1 MKFVLSKATTKTACA
16 LDGGMPETTNKG
28 GRKPRVSDTDLLDVF
43 RSTSDPVLSTREVT
57 DELPIKRRATLNRL
71 QSLKDAGVLESKQI
85 GGRNTVWWHPEPASA
100 THAAEPD
107 VSLGD
112 DLPAHVAEEAA
123 RAAVAAAV
131 TFVRDNGPVAKSD
144 ILAAVRPD
152 HPLGYSS
159 DAGDGDRDRGA
170 WWRRVVRP
178 GLQASGVEYTNGVG
192 WRVTAGEHTE
202 GDS

>member
-1 MKFVLSKATTKTACA
+1 MSDST
-16 LDGGMPETTNKG
+16 P
-28 GRKPRVSDTDLLDVF
+28 GRKPRVTDSELLAVF
-43 RSTSDPVLSTREVT
+43 EQTDDPVLSTAEVA
-57 DELPIKRRATLNRL
+57 DAVPIKRRGTLNRL
-71 QSLKDAGVLESKQI
+71 QRLADEGELASKQV
-85 GGRNTVWWHPEPASA
+85 GGRNTVWWHPEPATA
-100 THAAEPD
+100 THDTEPD

-112 DLPAHVAEEAA
+112 DLPAHVADEAA

-192 WRVTAGEHTE
+192 WRVTAAEHTE
-202 GDS
+202 GGS